1 MTTTLNE
8 LLTFSLPGNPQGKG
22 RARAFRRGNHIGH
35 YTPEDTRSYEGMI
48 RDIAHREMNGRL
60 PTTAPVRVTLT
71 AVFDIPKSFSKK
83 KRMLAMGNNIK
94 PAKKP
99 DIDNIIKAF
108 VDAMNGVVFKDDCQ
122 IVMGEYAKVYGPAPL
137 VVVTVRPLIEQAEVA
152 AARKDAGGLPFSAAT
167 ASAPVAAE

>member
-1 MTTTLNE
+1 MIMLAE
-8 LLTFSLPGNPQGKG
+8 PLTFELPGKPQGKG
-22 RARAFRRGNHIGH
+22 RARSFRRGNFIGH
-35 YTPEDTRSYEGMI
+35 YTPEETRSYEGMI

-60 PTTAPVRVTLT
+60 PTEEPVQVTLT

-83 KRMLAMGNNIK
+83 KRMLAIGNNIK

-122 IVMGEYAKVYGPAPL
+122 IVLGEYAKVYGPVPH
-137 VVVTVRPLIEQAEVA
+137 VVVTVRPLLALNGDN
-152 AARKDAGGLPFSAAT
+152 K
-167 ASAPVAAE
+167 